1 MDKPE
6 DQKDNVSPK
15 GLLRDRWRQI
25 AVLLLGVVVAAL
37 YFGGYLS
44 MPDPLQGTFAKVF
57 SLSSLD
63 GKKVS
68 LADHLGK
75 NVVLLDFWAVW
86 CPPCRRS
93 VPALAKLAEELG
105 PKGLVVYAV
114 NQQDA
119 PDAVRNFLKSENVD
133 ITVLMDPESVVG
145 DLYGVSSIPKMV
157 LINRT
162 GTVVFVNNGY
172 GPGAERRIR
181 KAVEAALK

>member
-1 MDKPE
+1 MDASEEKC
-6 DQKDNVSPK
+6 SPPKRK
-15 GLLRDRWRQI
+15 GPLGRRWRQI
-25 AVLLLGVVVAAL
+25 AVLLAGVVVATL
-37 YFGGYLS
+37 YLGGYLS
-44 MPDPLQGTFAKVF
+44 MPDPLQGKFAKVF

-63 GKKVS
+63 GKKVN

-93 VPALAKLAEELG
+93 VPALAKIAEELG

-114 NQQDA
+114 NQQD
-119 PDAVRNFLKSENVD
+119 PRDAVRNFLKSENVD
-133 ITVLMDPESVVG
+133 IPVLMDPENVVG

-162 GTVVFVNNGY
+162 GTVIFVNNGY

-181 KAVEAALK
+181 KAVESALK